1 MWDLDNR
8 EESGLQRYGGSKESQ
23 SEQFGRS
30 SIRILEGLK
39 EDGGWHTNREDQNR
53 WEVEVV
59 CIGQTSRALYFR
71 L

>member
-8 EESGLQRYGGSKESQ
+8 EESGLQRCGGSKESQ

-39 EDGGWHTNREDQNR
+39 EDGWLEYKQDQNR

-59 CIGQTSRALYFR
+59 GTGQTTRALYFR